1 MSLTHCNL
9 SNSKKLRQ
17 ARKQQRAL
25 WYTFALTSSFMVV
38 EFIGGLLTNS
48 LALMADAGHMLTDAA
63 ALALSTFALWFSSRP
78 ATEDKTYGFYR
89 VEILSAL
96 INGIA
101 LGTISLI
108 IFYHAYHR
116 LFNPP
121 QIQIKLMLS
130 IATVGLFVNFGGAW
144 LLHRVHDSNLNIQG
158 AFLHILGDAVS
169 SIGAILAGILMWIG
183 NWFWAD
189 PLASL
194 LVGLLIL
201 YNSWGLVRD
210 SVDILLEGTPSHI
223 NLESVKSDLSEVPGV
238 NSIHDLHIWTLTS
251 GLHALSCHAV
261 VDENNNN
268 HNILKDLISTIQEKY
283 HIEHATIQ
291 LEISCP
297 HSSDNLKS

>member
-9 SNSKKLRQ
+9 SNSKKLHQ
-17 ARKQQRAL
+17 AREQQRVL
-25 WYTFALTSSFMVV
+25 RYIFGLTSSFMLV

-78 ATEDKTYGFYR
+78 ATEGKTYGFYR

-96 INGIA
+96 INGIG

-108 IFYHAYHR
+108 IFYNAYHR

-121 QIQIKLMLS
+121 KVQIKLMLS
-130 IATVGLFVNFGGAW
+130 IAIAGLFVNLAGAW
-144 LLHRVHDSNLNIQG
+144 LLHRVHDSNLNIRG
-158 AFLHILGDAVS
+158 AFLHIVGDAAS
-169 SIGAILAGILMWIG
+169 SVGAILAGVLMWIG
-183 NWFWAD
+183 NWYWAD

-194 LVGLLIL
+194 LVGFLIL
-201 YNSWGLVRD
+201 YNAWGLVRD

-251 GLHALSCHAV
+251 GIHALSCHAV
-261 VDENNNN
+261 VNENDNS
-268 HNILKDLISTIQEKY
+268 HTILKDLTFRIKEKY

-291 LEISCP
+291 LEICCP
-297 HSSDNLKS
+297 HSSDNLKT

>member
-9 SNSKKLRQ
+9 SNSKKLRT
-17 ARKQQRAL
+17 ARKQQRVL
-25 WYTFALTSSFMVV
+25 RYTLGLTSSFMLV

-63 ALALSTFALWFSSRP
+63 ALALSAFALWFSSLP
-78 ATEDKTYGFYR
+78 ATEGKTYGFYR

-96 INGIA
+96 INGIG

-108 IFYHAYHR
+108 IFYNAYHR

-121 QIQIKLMLS
+121 EVRIKLMLC
-130 IATVGLFVNFGGAW
+130 IAIAGLFVNLAGAW
-144 LLHRVHDSNLNIQG
+144 LLHEVHDSNLNIKG
-158 AFLHILGDAVS
+158 AFLHIVGDAVS
-169 SIGAILAGILMWIG
+169 SVGAILAGILMWIG
-183 NWFWAD
+183 NWYWAD

-194 LVGLLIL
+194 LVGFLIL
-201 YNSWGLVRD
+201 YNAWGLVRD

-238 NSIHDLHIWTLTS
+238 HSIHDLHIWTLTS
-251 GLHALSCHAV
+251 GIHALSCHAV
-261 VDENNNN
+261 VNENDNN
-268 HNILKDLISTIQEKY
+268 HNILKELSFRIKEKY

-291 LEISCP
+291 LEICCP
-297 HSSDNLKS
+297 HFSDNPKP

>member
-1 MSLTHCNL
+1 
-9 SNSKKLRQ
+9 
-17 ARKQQRAL
+17 
-25 WYTFALTSSFMVV
+25 
-38 EFIGGLLTNS
+38 
-48 LALMADAGHMLTDAA
+48 
-63 ALALSTFALWFSSRP
+63 
-78 ATEDKTYGFYR
+78 
-89 VEILSAL
+89 
-96 INGIA
+96 
-101 LGTISLI
+101 
-108 IFYHAYHR
+108 
-116 LFNPP
+116 
-121 QIQIKLMLS
+121 
-130 IATVGLFVNFGGAW
+130 
-144 LLHRVHDSNLNIQG
+144 VHDSNLNIQG